1 MIDIIRYR
9 EYLIELQHAVNEQ
22 SEKKIDEIVMAT
34 KEGHLTKKLKDKAGL
49 LLCANYPDSS
59 FKGNAD
65 THTEK
70 NQVLFFLLEKVSSGS
85 EDNEAE
91 IQHYA
96 EIQRVMQILKDELQQ
111 RSPCGSIDA
120 DEDMITEWEYD
131 IFGGYNGLSLGA
143 KLKDYD

>member
-9 EYLIELQHAVNEQ
+9 EYLIELQRAVNEQ

-49 LLCANYPDSS
+49 ILCANYPDSS
-59 FKGNAD
+59 YKGNSD
-65 THTEK
+65 SYIEK
-70 NQVLFFLLEKVSSGS
+70 NQVLFFLLEKVASGS
-85 EDNEAE
+85 EDNDAE

-96 EIQRVMQILKDELQQ
+96 EIQRVMHLLKAELQQ
-111 RSPCGSIDA
+111 NSSCAKIDA

-131 IFGGYNGLSLGA
+131 IFGGYNGLSLGV

>member
-59 FKGNAD
+59 YKGSTDA
-65 THTEK
+65 HTEK
-70 NQVLFFLLEKVSSGS
+70 NQVLFFLLEKVPSGS
-85 EDNEAE
+85 EDNEQE

-96 EIQRVMQILKDELQQ
+96 EIQRVMQIMKDELQQ
-111 RSPCGSIDA
+111 RSSCGSIDA

-131 IFGGYNGLSLGA
+131 IFGGYNGLSLGL